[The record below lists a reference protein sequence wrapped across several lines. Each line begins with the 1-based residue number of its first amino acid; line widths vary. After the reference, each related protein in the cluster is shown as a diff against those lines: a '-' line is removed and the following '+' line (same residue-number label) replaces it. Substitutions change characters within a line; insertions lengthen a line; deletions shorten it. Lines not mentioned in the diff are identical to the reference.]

1 MTMAYKSVVQG
12 SYRQVYGALPLAA
25 VAELDRHAQARHMSR
40 AQMISVALMAYL
52 KDYRKELMR
61 LESDLKAW
69 EEPANAM

>member
-1 MTMAYKSVVQG
+1 MAYKSVVQG

-52 KDYRKELMR
+52 KGAKKELTR
-61 LESDLKAW
+61 LESDRRMWDESAD
-69 EEPANAM
+69 AV